1 MTAGMTQAVL
11 LPIIAAMAI
20 WPFGRNKNDDEGTIA
35 ELDEVEVVVDTS
47 QPISGS
53 EQKAIESYR
62 EFLDLASEDPLLR
75 AEAMRRL
82 ADLQLESEEG
92 VQLASGLE
100 VLGDEAGSTVNLYEQ
115 LLESYPGYEKRDL
128 VLYQLARAHEA
139 SGRIEEALATL
150 DRLVE
155 EYPETEHIDEAYF
168 RRGEMLFVEQ
178 RYGDAEDAYAF
189 VIAYGDASNFFEQS
203 LYKQG
208 WAQFKQVRHEDS
220 LEPFFALLDRR
231 FQVDGAASADPAAVY
246 VEMGRAEQE
255 LVDDTLRV
263 VSVGF
268 SYMDGPES
276 ITDYFRDIGTRPYS
290 YVVYT
295 HLGDLYIDQE
305 RYQDAADAYRAFVDL
320 DPYHAKA
327 PFMAVEVI
335 EAYKQGGFADLVLEG
350 KREFV
355 EVYGPD
361 SPYWA
366 AFTYEDQPEVVAF
379 LKTNLTDLAAYHHAL
394 AQESG
399 SREDYEQAA
408 RWYRS
413 YLQSFPNEPESAGTN
428 FLLAEV
434 LFESERFGEAA
445 REYERTAYAY
455 PLHERSA
462 EAGYAALLA
471 FDEQEPRLDE
481 PERSQ
486 WHRQGIDSALR
497 FYATYPEHEF
507 AVNVQ
512 TDAAEK
518 LFALGEFAP
527 ARDAANVVVTLLPP
541 PDPVLLRTALTVS
554 AHSEF
559 DLGDF
564 GAAESAYVQLNT
576 ILPPDDP
583 EHGEIVERIASS
595 IYKQGEQAQMV
606 GMLDAAVDHFLR
618 VGAAAPMSPIRPTA
632 EYDAAATLIELQQW
646 DRAAVVL
653 EDFRTRYPDHEYA
666 GDVTAKLAVTYVEAG
681 NPGRAAGEFERIAAT
696 SADPQVQR
704 EALWRAG
711 ELYESTSQVAAAS
724 NAYGL
729 FVAQFPNPVSQS
741 IEARQKLA
749 DFATTLGNSSERTRW
764 LNDIVIADAV
774 AGGERT
780 DRTRYLAAHAQLELA
795 EPMRNAFRGTRLV
808 APLQDSLAAKRARM
822 EEALEAY
829 GNAADYGVI
838 EVTTA
843 ATYEIAELYH
853 GLSRDLFDSE
863 RPPELSAAELAQYDI
878 LLEEQAF
885 PFEEEAI
892 DVHEVNARR
901 TADGV
906 YDEWIRA
913 SITALAQLLPVR
925 YAKIESG
932 EQIVTALR

>member
-1 MTAGMTQAVL
+1 MTNAIL
-11 LPIIAAMAI
+11 IPIIAAMAI
-20 WPFGRNKNDDEGTIA
+20 WPFGRNKNDDEGTIR
-35 ELDEVEVVVDTS
+35 ELEEVEVVVDTA

-82 ADLQLESEEG
+82 ADLQLETDEG
-92 VQLASGLE
+92 EQLAAGLE
-100 VLGDEAGSTVNLYEQ
+100 VLSSDDGSTVNLYEQ

-139 SGRIEEALATL
+139 AGRIEEALATL
-150 DRLVE
+150 DQLVE
-155 EYPETEHIDEAYF
+155 EYPQTVHIDEAHF

-178 RYGDAEDAYAF
+178 RYGEAEDSYAF
-189 VIAYGDASNFFEQS
+189 VLQYGPDSRFYEQS

-220 LEPFFALLDRR
+220 LTPFFALLDRR
-231 FQVDGAASADPAAVY
+231 FQVELDSARDPADVY
-246 VEMGRAEQE
+246 GEMGRAEQE

-263 VSVGF
+263 VSIGF
-268 SYMDGPES
+268 SYMDGAES
-276 ITDYFRDIGTRPYS
+276 ITDHFRDIGTRPYS

-305 RYQDAADAYRAFVDL
+305 RFQDAADAYRAFIEL

-327 PFMAVEVI
+327 PFMSVEVI
-335 EAYKQGGFADLVLEG
+335 EAFKQGGFADLVLEG

-366 AFTYEDQPEVVAF
+366 TFSYEEQPEVVAF

-399 SREDYEQAA
+399 SIEDYEQAA

-434 LFESERFGEAA
+434 LFESNRFGEAA

-471 FDEQEPRLDE
+471 FDEQEQLLAGA
-481 PERSQ
+481 ERGQ

-507 AVNVQ
+507 AVAVQ
-512 TDAAEK
+512 TNAAEK
-518 LFALGEFAP
+518 LFSLGEFAP
-527 ARDAANVVVTLLPP
+527 ARDAANVVVALLPS
-541 PDPVLLRTALTVS
+541 PDAGLLRTALTVS

-564 GAAESAYVQLNT
+564 AAAESAYVQLNT
-576 ILPPDDP
+576 MLPAEDP
-583 EHGEIVERIASS
+583 ERGEIVERIASS
-595 IYKQGEQAQMV
+595 IYKQGEQAQSA
-606 GMLDAAVDHFLR
+606 GLLDAAVEHFLR
-618 VGAAAPMSPIRPTA
+618 VGVAAPTSPIRSTA
-632 EYDAAATLIELQQW
+632 QYDAGATLIELQQW
-646 DRAAVVL
+646 DRAAQVL
-653 EDFRTRYPDHEYA
+653 EDFRTRYPDHEFA

-681 NPGRAAGEFERIAAT
+681 QPDRAAGEFERIADT
-696 SADPQVQR
+696 SADPDVQR

-711 ELYESTSQVAAAS
+711 ELYESTAQIAAAS
-724 NAYGL
+724 TAYGR
-729 FVAQFPNPVSQS
+729 FVSRFPDPISQS

-749 DFATTLGNSSERTRW
+749 DFATTLGNTPERERW
-764 LNDIVIADAV
+764 LADIVTADAA

-795 EPMRNAFRGTRLV
+795 APRRDAFRGTRLV
-808 APLQDSLAAKRARM
+808 VPLQDSLAAKRARM

-853 GLSRDLFDSE
+853 KLSRDLFDSE
-863 RPPELSAAELAQYDI
+863 RPPELSAAELSQYDI

-901 TADGV
+901 TAEGV
-906 YDEWIRA
+906 YDEWVRR
-913 SITALAQLLPVR
+913 SLESLGELLPVR
-925 YAKIESG
+925 YAKDEIG

>member
-1 MTAGMTQAVL
+1 MSNAIL
-11 LPIIAAMAI
+11 IPIIAAMAI
-20 WPFGRNKNDDEGTIA
+20 WPFGRNKNDDEGTIR
-35 ELDEVEVVVDTS
+35 ELEEVEVMVDTS

-62 EFLDLASEDPLLR
+62 EFLALASEDPLLR

-82 ADLQLESEEG
+82 ADLQLETVEG
-92 VQLASGLE
+92 EQLAAGLE
-100 VLGDEAGSTVNLYEQ
+100 VLSGEASSTVNLYEQ

-139 SGRIEEALATL
+139 AGRIEEALATL
-150 DRLVE
+150 DQLVA
-155 EYPETEHIDEAYF
+155 EYPQTVHIDEAHF

-178 RYGDAEDAYAF
+178 RYGEAEDAYAF
-189 VIAYGDASNFFEQS
+189 VLEYGPESNFYEQS

-220 LEPFFALLDRR
+220 LTPFFTLLDRR
-231 FQVDGAASADPAAVY
+231 FEVDDAAPRDPADVY
-246 VEMGRAEQE
+246 GEMGRAEQE

-263 VSVGF
+263 VSIGF

-276 ITDYFRDIGTRPYS
+276 ITEHFRDIGTRPYS

-305 RYQDAADAYRAFVDL
+305 RFQDAADAYRAFVEL

-327 PFMAVEVI
+327 PFMSVEVI
-335 EAYKQGGFADLVLEG
+335 EAFKQGGFADLVLEG

-366 AFTYEDQPEVVAF
+366 AFSYEEQPEVVAF

-399 SREDYEQAA
+399 SIEDYEQAA

-471 FDEQEPRLDE
+471 FDEQEQLLE
-481 PERSQ
+481 GPEHSQ

-507 AVNVQ
+507 AVAVQ
-512 TDAAEK
+512 TNAAEK

-541 PDPVLLRTALTVS
+541 PDPGLLRTALTVS

-564 GAAESAYVQLNT
+564 AAAESAYVQLNAM
-576 ILPPDDP
+576 LPGEDP
-583 EHGEIVERIASS
+583 ERGAIVERIASS
-595 IYKQGEQAQMV
+595 IYKQGEQAQTA
-606 GMLDAAVDHFLR
+606 GLLDVAVEHFLR
-618 VGAAAPMSPIRPTA
+618 VGAAAPTSPIRSTA
-632 EYDAAATLIELQQW
+632 QYDAAATLIELQQW
-646 DRAAVVL
+646 DRAAQVL
-653 EDFRTRYPDHEYA
+653 EDFRTRYPEHEFT

-681 NPGRAAGEFERIAAT
+681 QPDRAAGEFERIADT
-696 SADPQVQR
+696 SADPDVQR

-711 ELYESTSQVAAAS
+711 ELYETTAQIASAST
-724 NAYGL
+724 AYSR
-729 FVAQFPNPVSQS
+729 FVARFPDPVSQS

-749 DFATTLGNSSERTRW
+749 DFAAKLGNSSERERW
-764 LNDIVIADAV
+764 LTDIVAADAT

-795 EPMRNAFRGTRLV
+795 TPRRDAFRATRLV
-808 APLQDSLAAKRARM
+808 VPLQDSLAAKRARM

-853 GLSRDLFDSE
+853 MLSRDLFDSE

-906 YDEWIRA
+906 YDEWVRR
-913 SITALAQLLPVR
+913 SLESLGELLPVR
-925 YAKIESG
+925 YAKHEVG